1 MDTAVYKAP
10 PLAFSWTGI
19 YAGGHGGA
27 GWAQMD
33 WVFDSLSSSVSGPLP
48 EGRHTARG
56 ALAGGQIGY
65 NYQIG
70 ALVWG
75 LEGEASWAKLRG
87 DNIHT
92 IYPGDV
98 PPFGIQDITRVDAL
112 GTIAGRVGVAWDR
125 TLLYGKASGA
135 YAIDNYEVIDNF
147 LRLQFPFPVLVEST
161 SATGG
166 ERRWGWMV
174 GVGVERLS
182 SITDR

>member
-1 MDTAVYKAP
+1 MTFNTRGDLVRAGIDFNFASPPATGVGMDMPVYKAP

-75 LEGEASWAKLRG
+75 R
-87 DNIHT
+87 
-92 IYPGDV
+92 
-98 PPFGIQDITRVDAL
+98 
-112 GTIAGRVGVAWDR
+112 
-125 TLLYGKASGA
+125 
-135 YAIDNYEVIDNF
+135 
-147 LRLQFPFPVLVEST
+147 
-161 SATGG
+161 
-166 ERRWGWMV
+166 
-174 GVGVERLS
+174 
-182 SITDR
+182 